1 MGAIEYSES
10 MVGKT
15 AKEAFNNLV
24 EDATQ
29 EYGYDRYNG
38 TISNSRLGNCLG
50 AFPNT
55 AKGMKD
61 LNKFVDNQL
70 EKATTKNFAN
80 YVVIENYRYIVK
92 TVKKVK
98 NTNYTNPRVLTK
110 YAVMSGSKQLT
121 VKDTPK
127 EADDAMLKLAFDY
140 GSLTVEKV
148 GVIEKGDNQVSSTS
162 IEMKE
167 YKKKPNLKDAPN
179 RQVYRENYY
188 VFFGLAN
195 S

>member
-1 MGAIEYSES
+1 MGAVEYSES
-10 MVGKT
+10 KVGRT
-15 AKEAFNNLV
+15 AKEAFTELV
-24 EDATQ
+24 DDAAQ
-29 EYGYDRYNG
+29 EYGYNSYNG

-70 EKATTKNFAN
+70 EKAVTKNFAN

-110 YAVMSGSKQLT
+110 YAVMFGTRQLA
-121 VKDTPK
+121 VKDTSK
-127 EADDAMLKLAFDY
+127 EAEDAMLKFAF
-140 GSLTVEKV
+140 TCNPVTIEKV
-148 GVIEKGDNQVSSTS
+148 GVIEKGDNQLSSTVV
-162 IEMKE
+162 EVKE

>member
-1 MGAIEYSES
+1 MGAVEYSET
-10 MVGKT
+10 MIGKN

-61 LNKFVDNQL
+61 LNKFVDNAL
-70 EKATTKNFAN
+70 EKAVTKNFAN
-80 YVVIENYRYIVK
+80 YVVIENYKYIVK

-127 EADDAMLKLAFDY
+127 EADAAMLRLAFDY

-148 GVIEKGDNQVSSTS
+148 GVIEKGDNQVSSIS

-179 RQVYRENYY
+179 RQMYRENYY

>member
-1 MGAIEYSES
+1 MGAVEYSES

-70 EKATTKNFAN
+70 EKAVTKNFAN

-98 NTNYTNPRVLTK
+98 NTKYTNPRVLTK
-110 YAVMSGSKQLT
+110 YAVMFGSKQLT

-127 EADDAMLKLAFDY
+127 EAEDAMLKLAFDY
-140 GSLTVEKV
+140 GSLTIEKV
-148 GVIEKGDNQVSSTS
+148 GVTYGKQSRTSSRKR
-162 IEMKE
+162 KE
-167 YKKKPNLKDAPN
+167 ILQD
-179 RQVYRENYY
+179 
-188 VFFGLAN
+188 
-195 S
+195 

>member
-1 MGAIEYSES
+1 MGAVEYSES
-10 MVGKT
+10 KVGRT
-15 AKEAFNNLV
+15 AKEAFNELV
-24 EDATQ
+24 DDAAQ
-29 EYGYDRYNG
+29 EYGYNSYNG

-50 AFPNT
+50 SFPNT

-70 EKATTKNFAN
+70 EKAVTKNFSN

-110 YAVMSGSKQLT
+110 YAVMFGSRQLA

-127 EADDAMLKLAFDY
+127 EAEDAMLKFVFNC
-140 GSLTVEKV
+140 SPITIEKV
-148 GVIEKGDNQVSSTS
+148 GIIEKGDNQVSSTVV
-162 IEMKE
+162 ELKE

-179 RQVYRENYY
+179 RQVYSENYY